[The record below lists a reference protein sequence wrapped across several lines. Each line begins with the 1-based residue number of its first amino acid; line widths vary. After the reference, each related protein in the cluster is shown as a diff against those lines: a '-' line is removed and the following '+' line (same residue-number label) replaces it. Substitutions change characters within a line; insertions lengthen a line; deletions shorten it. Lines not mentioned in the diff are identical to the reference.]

1 MVLTSY
7 TSSIRFFGFG
17 LLVLLIGVVI
27 NKYFGFI
34 SVGVG
39 ISFLGFGIFCFGML
53 IWLIAWVKQLVKKV

>member
-1 MVLTSY
+1 MELFSY
-7 TSSIRFFGFG
+7 SGSIRFIGFG

-39 ISFLGFGIFCFGML
+39 VSFLGFGIICLGML
-53 IWLIAWVKQLVKKV
+53 IWLIAWFKKLVN